1 MPSKKTQ
8 AGSKAASRKQSSP
21 AGTGRAAAAGPLP
34 PYGVAI
40 RDAISRGDTR
50 EMRRVAA
57 SARKWV
63 KDVQAA
69 LDRMEKSLSD
79 LEG

>member
-8 AGSKAASRKQSSP
+8 TGSKAASRKQSSR
-21 AGTGRAAAAGPLP
+21 AGAGRAATAGPLP

-40 RDAISRGDTR
+40 RDAISRGDAR

-57 SARKWV
+57 SARRWV